1 MSFVVYPAID
11 LIKGKCVRLY
21 QGDYA
26 KETIYSDDPIAQ
38 ALKFESDGAEWIH
51 LVDLDAARTGSL
63 ENTSVIKNICE
74 ELSIPVQVGG
84 GIRSSDAA
92 KLLYDIGVERTV
104 IGTAAVEDPELVSR
118 IAEHGHR
125 VAVGVDGKDGYVAT
139 RGWKVTTDLK
149 VADLLKR
156 LEKSGAEVGIVTEIK
171 RDGTMEGSDLEGL
184 TQILRDVDIPV
195 VASGGLGSME
205 DLDDLVRLQVNGSR
219 LAGVITGRALY
230 EKRLDLA
237 ELIAITEDLED
248 IESKHD

>member
-11 LIKGKCVRLY
+11 LINGKCVRLY

-26 KETIYSDDPIAQ
+26 KETIYGDDPISQ
-38 ALKFESDGAEWIH
+38 ALNFESDGAEWIH

-84 GIRSSDAA
+84 GIRSSDTA

-104 IGTAAVEDPELVSR
+104 IGTAAVEEPGLVTR
-118 IAEHGHR
+118 IAEHGNR

-149 VADLLKR
+149 VVDLLKR
-156 LEKSGAEVGIVTEIK
+156 LEMSGAEVGIVTEIQ

-184 TQILRDVDIPV
+184 TQILRNVDMPV
-195 VASGGLGSME
+195 IASGGLGSME
-205 DLDDLVRLQVNGSR
+205 DLHDLVGLQVNGSR

-237 ELIAITEDLED
+237 ELIAITEGREHV
-248 IESKHD
+248 ESEHD

>member
-11 LIKGKCVRLY
+11 LINGKCVRLY

-26 KETIYSDDPIAQ
+26 KETIYGDDPISQ
-38 ALKFESDGAEWIH
+38 ALNFESDGAEWIH

-84 GIRSSDAA
+84 GIRSSDTA

-104 IGTAAVEDPELVSR
+104 IGTAAVEEPGLVTR
-118 IAEHGHR
+118 IAEHGNR

-149 VADLLKR
+149 VVDLLKR
-156 LEKSGAEVGIVTEIK
+156 LEMSGAEVGIVTEIQ

-184 TQILRDVDIPV
+184 TQILRNVDMPV
-195 VASGGLGSME
+195 IASGGLGSME
-205 DLDDLVRLQVNGSR
+205 DLHDLVGLQVNGSR

-237 ELIAITEDLED
+237 ELIAITEDLEHG
-248 IESKHD
+248 ESQHD

>member
-11 LIKGKCVRLY
+11 LINGKCVRLY

-26 KETIYSDDPIAQ
+26 KETIYGDDPISQ

-63 ENTSVIKNICE
+63 KNTSVIKNICG

-84 GIRSSDAA
+84 GIRSSDTA

-104 IGTAAVEDPELVSR
+104 IGTAAVEEPELVTR
-118 IAEHGHR
+118 IAEHGNR

-149 VADLLKR
+149 VVDLLKR
-156 LEKSGAEVGIVTEIK
+156 LEMSGAEVGIVTEIQ

-184 TQILRDVDIPV
+184 THILRNVDIPV
-195 VASGGLGSME
+195 IASGGLGSMQDIH
-205 DLDDLVRLQVNGSR
+205 DLAGLKVNGSR

-237 ELIAITEDLED
+237 ELIAITEDLENG
-248 IESKHD
+248 ESQHD

>member
-11 LIKGKCVRLY
+11 LINGKCVRLY

-26 KETIYSDDPIAQ
+26 KETIYGDDPISQ
-38 ALKFESDGAEWIH
+38 ALNFESDGAEWIH
-51 LVDLDAARTGSL
+51 LVDLDAARTGPL

-84 GIRSSDAA
+84 GIRSSDTA

-104 IGTAAVEDPELVSR
+104 IGTAAVEDPELVTR
-118 IAEHGHR
+118 IADHGHR

-149 VADLLKR
+149 VVDLLKR
-156 LEKSGAEVGIVTEIK
+156 LEMSGAEVGIVTGIK

-184 TQILRDVDIPV
+184 TQILRNVDIPV
-195 VASGGLGSME
+195 IASGGLGSTK
-205 DLDDLVRLQVNGSR
+205 DLHDLVGLQVNGSR

-237 ELIAITEDLED
+237 ELIAITEGREHV
-248 IESKHD
+248 ESEHD

>member
-11 LIKGKCVRLY
+11 LINGKCVRLY

-26 KETIYSDDPIAQ
+26 KETIYGDDPISQ
-38 ALKFESDGAEWIH
+38 ALNFESDGAEWIH

-84 GIRSSDAA
+84 GIRSSDTA

-104 IGTAAVEDPELVSR
+104 IGTAAVENPELVTR
-118 IAEHGHR
+118 IADHGHR

-139 RGWKVTTDLK
+139 RGWKITTDLK
-149 VADLLKR
+149 VVDLLKR
-156 LEKSGAEVGIVTEIK
+156 LEMSGAEVGIVTEIK

-184 TQILRDVDIPV
+184 TQILRNVDIPV
-195 VASGGLGSME
+195 IASGGLGSTK
-205 DLDDLVRLQVNGSR
+205 DLHDLVGLQVNGSR

-237 ELIAITEDLED
+237 ELIAITEGREHV
-248 IESKHD
+248 ESEHD

>member
-11 LIKGKCVRLY
+11 LIDGKCVRLY

-26 KETIYSDDPIAQ
+26 RETIYGDDPISQ

-63 ENTSVIKNICE
+63 KNTTVIKDICE

-84 GIRSSDAA
+84 GIRASDTA

-104 IGTAAVEDPELVSR
+104 IGTAAVEDPELVLR

-149 VADLLKR
+149 VVDLLKR
-156 LEKSGAEVGIVTEIK
+156 LEMSGAEVGIVTEIK

-184 TQILRDVDIPV
+184 SQILRDINIPV
-195 VASGGLGSME
+195 IASGGLGSLE
-205 DLDDLVRLQVNGSR
+205 DLHDLVRLQVNGSR

-230 EKRLDLA
+230 EKQLTLK
-237 ELIAITEDLED
+237 ELIVTAEGLEHV
-248 IESKHD
+248 ESEHD

>member
-11 LIKGKCVRLY
+11 LVNGKCVRLY

-26 KETIYSDDPIAQ
+26 KETIYGDDPISQ
-38 ALKFESDGAEWIH
+38 ALNFESDGAEWIH

-84 GIRSSDAA
+84 GIRSSDTA

-104 IGTAAVEDPELVSR
+104 IGTAAVEDPELVTR
-118 IAEHGHR
+118 IADHGHR

-139 RGWKVTTDLK
+139 RGWKITTDLK
-149 VADLLKR
+149 VVDLLKR
-156 LEKSGAEVGIVTEIK
+156 LEMSGAEVGIVTEIK

-184 TQILRDVDIPV
+184 TQILRNVDIPV
-195 VASGGLGSME
+195 IASGGLGSTK
-205 DLDDLVRLQVNGSR
+205 DLHDLVGLQVNGSR

-237 ELIAITEDLED
+237 ELIAITEGREHV
-248 IESKHD
+248 ESEHD

>member
-11 LIKGKCVRLY
+11 LINGKCVRLY

-26 KETIYSDDPIAQ
+26 KETIYGDDPISQ
-38 ALKFESDGAEWIH
+38 ALNFESDGAEWIH

-84 GIRSSDAA
+84 GIRSSDTA

-104 IGTAAVEDPELVSR
+104 IGTAAVEDPELVTR
-118 IAEHGHR
+118 IAERGHR
-125 VAVGVDGKDGYVAT
+125 VAVGVDGKNGYVAT
-139 RGWKVTTDLK
+139 RGWKFTTDLK
-149 VADLLKR
+149 VVDLLKR
-156 LEKSGAEVGIVTEIK
+156 LEMSGAEVGIVTEIK
-171 RDGTMEGSDLEGL
+171 RDGTMEGSDLVGL

-195 VASGGLGSME
+195 IASGGLGSME
-205 DLDDLVRLQVNGSR
+205 DLHDLVGLQVNGSR

-237 ELIAITEDLED
+237 ELIAVTEGLEHV
-248 IESKHD
+248 ESEHD

>member
-11 LIKGKCVRLY
+11 LINGKCVRLY

-26 KETIYSDDPIAQ
+26 KETIYGDDPISQ
-38 ALKFESDGAEWIH
+38 ALNFESDGAEWIH

-84 GIRSSDAA
+84 GIRSSDTA

-104 IGTAAVEDPELVSR
+104 IGTAAVEDPELVTR
-118 IAEHGHR
+118 IADLGHR

-149 VADLLKR
+149 VVDLLKR
-156 LEKSGAEVGIVTEIK
+156 LEMSGAEVGIVTEIK
-171 RDGTMEGSDLEGL
+171 KDGTMEGSDLEGL
-184 TQILRDVDIPV
+184 TQILRNVDIPV
-195 VASGGLGSME
+195 IASGGLGSTK
-205 DLDDLVRLQVNGSR
+205 DLHDLVGLQVNGTR

-237 ELIAITEDLED
+237 ELIAITEGLEHV
-248 IESKHD
+248 ESEHD

>member
-84 GIRSSDAA
+84 GIRSSDTA

>member
-11 LIKGKCVRLY
+11 LINGKCVRLY

-26 KETIYSDDPIAQ
+26 KETIYGDDPISQ
-38 ALKFESDGAEWIH
+38 ALNFESDGAEWIH

-84 GIRSSDAA
+84 GIRSSDTA

-104 IGTAAVEDPELVSR
+104 IGTAAVEDPELVTR
-118 IAEHGHR
+118 IAERGHR
-125 VAVGVDGKDGYVAT
+125 VAVGVDGKNGYVAT
-139 RGWKVTTDLK
+139 RGWKFTTDLK
-149 VADLLKR
+149 VVDLLKR
-156 LEKSGAEVGIVTEIK
+156 LEMSGAEVGIVTEIK
-171 RDGTMEGSDLEGL
+171 RDGTMEGSDLLGL

-195 VASGGLGSME
+195 IASGGLGSME
-205 DLDDLVRLQVNGSR
+205 DLHDLVGLQVNGSR

-237 ELIAITEDLED
+237 ELIAVTEGLEHV
-248 IESKHD
+248 ESEHD

>member
-11 LIKGKCVRLY
+11 LINGKCVRLY

-26 KETIYSDDPIAQ
+26 KETIYGDDPISQ
-38 ALKFESDGAEWIH
+38 ALNFESDGAEWIH

-84 GIRSSDAA
+84 GIRSSDTA

-104 IGTAAVEDPELVSR
+104 IGTAAVEDPKLVTR
-118 IAEHGHR
+118 IADHGHR

-139 RGWKVTTDLK
+139 RGWKITTDLK
-149 VADLLKR
+149 VVDLLKR
-156 LEKSGAEVGIVTEIK
+156 LEMSGAEVGIVTEIK

-184 TQILRDVDIPV
+184 TQILRNVDIPV
-195 VASGGLGSME
+195 IASGGLGSTK
-205 DLDDLVRLQVNGSR
+205 DLHDLVGLQVNGTR

-237 ELIAITEDLED
+237 ELIAITEGLEHV
-248 IESKHD
+248 ESEHD

>member
-11 LIKGKCVRLY
+11 LINGKCVRLY

-26 KETIYSDDPIAQ
+26 KETIYGDDPISQ
-38 ALKFESDGAEWIH
+38 ALNFESDGAEWIH

-84 GIRSSDAA
+84 GIRSSDTA

-104 IGTAAVEDPELVSR
+104 IGTAAVEDPELVTR
-118 IAEHGHR
+118 IADHGHR

-139 RGWKVTTDLK
+139 RGWKFTTDLK
-149 VADLLKR
+149 VVDLLKR
-156 LEKSGAEVGIVTEIK
+156 LEMSGAEVGIVTEIK

-184 TQILRDVDIPV
+184 TQILRNVDIPV
-195 VASGGLGSME
+195 IASGGLGSTK
-205 DLDDLVRLQVNGSR
+205 DLHDLVGLQVNGSR

-237 ELIAITEDLED
+237 ELLAITEGLEHV
-248 IESKHD
+248 ESEHD

>member
-11 LIKGKCVRLY
+11 LINGKCVRLY

-26 KETIYSDDPIAQ
+26 KETIYGDDPISQ
-38 ALKFESDGAEWIH
+38 ALNFESDGAEWIH

-84 GIRSSDAA
+84 GIRSSDTA

-104 IGTAAVEDPELVSR
+104 IGTAAVEDPELVTR
-118 IAEHGHR
+118 IADHGHR

-139 RGWKVTTDLK
+139 RGWKFTTDLK
-149 VADLLKR
+149 VVDLLKK
-156 LEKSGAEVGIVTEIK
+156 LEMSGAEVGIVTEIK

-184 TQILRDVDIPV
+184 TQILRNVDIPV
-195 VASGGLGSME
+195 IASGGLGSTK
-205 DLDDLVRLQVNGSR
+205 DLHDLVGLQVNGSR

-237 ELIAITEDLED
+237 ELIAITEGLEHV
-248 IESKHD
+248 ESEHD

>member
-11 LIKGKCVRLY
+11 LIYGKCVRLY

-26 KETIYSDDPIAQ
+26 KETIYGDDPISQ
-38 ALKFESDGAEWIH
+38 ALNFESDGAEWIH

-84 GIRSSDAA
+84 GIRSSDTA

-104 IGTAAVEDPELVSR
+104 IGTAAVEDPELVTR
-118 IAEHGHR
+118 IADHGHR

-149 VADLLKR
+149 VVDLLKR
-156 LEKSGAEVGIVTEIK
+156 LEMSGAEVGIVTEIK

-184 TQILRDVDIPV
+184 KQILRNVEIPV
-195 VASGGLGSME
+195 IASGGLGSMK
-205 DLDDLVRLQVNGSR
+205 DLHDLVGLQVNGLR

-237 ELIAITEDLED
+237 ELIAITEGLEHV
-248 IESKHD
+248 ESEHD

>member
-195 VASGGLGSME
+195 VASGGLGSMA

-248 IESKHD
+248 VESKHD

>member
-11 LIKGKCVRLY
+11 LINGKCVRLY

-26 KETIYSDDPIAQ
+26 KETIYGDDPISQ
-38 ALKFESDGAEWIH
+38 ALNFESDGAEWIH

-84 GIRSSDAA
+84 GIRSSDTA
-92 KLLYDIGVERTV
+92 KFLYDIGVERTV
-104 IGTAAVEDPELVSR
+104 IGTAAVEDPELVTR
-118 IAEHGHR
+118 IADHGHR

-139 RGWKVTTDLK
+139 RGWKFTTDLK
-149 VADLLKR
+149 VVDLLKR
-156 LEKSGAEVGIVTEIK
+156 LEMSGAEVGIVTEIK

-184 TQILRDVDIPV
+184 TQILRNVDIPV
-195 VASGGLGSME
+195 IASGGLGSTK
-205 DLDDLVRLQVNGSR
+205 DLHDLVGLQVNGSR

-237 ELIAITEDLED
+237 ELIAITEGREHV
-248 IESKHD
+248 ESEHD

>member
-11 LIKGKCVRLY
+11 LVNGKCVRLY

-26 KETIYSDDPIAQ
+26 KETIYGDDPISQ
-38 ALKFESDGAEWIH
+38 ALNFESDGAEWIH

-84 GIRSSDAA
+84 GIRSSDTA

-104 IGTAAVEDPELVSR
+104 IGTAAVEDPKLVTQ
-118 IAEHGHR
+118 IAERGHR

-149 VADLLKR
+149 VVDLLKR
-156 LEKSGAEVGIVTEIK
+156 LEMSGAEVGIVTEIK

-184 TQILRDVDIPV
+184 TQILRNVNIPV
-195 VASGGLGSME
+195 IASGGLGSTK
-205 DLDDLVRLQVNGSR
+205 DLHDLVGLQVNGTR

-237 ELIAITEDLED
+237 ELIAITEGLEHV
-248 IESKHD
+248 ESEHD

>member
-11 LIKGKCVRLY
+11 LINGKCVRLY

-26 KETIYSDDPIAQ
+26 KETIYGDDPISQ
-38 ALKFESDGAEWIH
+38 ALNFESDGAEWIH

-84 GIRSSDAA
+84 GIRSSDTA

-104 IGTAAVEDPELVSR
+104 IGTAAVEDPELVTR
-118 IAEHGHR
+118 IADHGHR

-139 RGWKVTTDLK
+139 RGWKITTDLK
-149 VADLLKR
+149 VVDLLKR
-156 LEKSGAEVGIVTEIK
+156 LEMSGAEVGIVTEIK

-184 TQILRDVDIPV
+184 TQILRNVDIPV
-195 VASGGLGSME
+195 IASGGLGSTK
-205 DLDDLVRLQVNGSR
+205 DLHDLVGLEVNGSR

-237 ELIAITEDLED
+237 ELIAITEGLEHV
-248 IESKHD
+248 ESEHD

>member
-11 LIKGKCVRLY
+11 LINGKCVRLY

-26 KETIYSDDPIAQ
+26 KETIYEDDPIAQ
-38 ALKFESDGAEWIH
+38 ALNFESDGAQWIH

-84 GIRSSDAA
+84 GIRSSDTA

-104 IGTAAVEDPELVSR
+104 IGTAAVEDPELVTR

-149 VADLLKR
+149 VVDLLKR
-156 LEKSGAEVGIVTEIK
+156 LEMSGAEVGIVTEIK

-184 TQILRDVDIPV
+184 TQILRNVDIPV
-195 VASGGLGSME
+195 IASGGLGSTK
-205 DLDDLVRLQVNGSR
+205 DLHDLVGLQVNGTR

-230 EKRLDLA
+230 EKRLDLS
-237 ELIAITEDLED
+237 ELIAITEGLEHV
-248 IESKHD
+248 ESEHD

>member
-11 LIKGKCVRLY
+11 LIDGKCVRLY

-26 KETIYSDDPIAQ
+26 RETIYGDDPISQ

-63 ENTSVIKNICE
+63 KNTAVIKDICE

-84 GIRSSDAA
+84 GIRSSDTA

-104 IGTAAVEDPELVSR
+104 IGTAAVEDPELVLR

-149 VADLLKR
+149 VVDLLKR
-156 LEKSGAEVGIVTEIK
+156 LEMSGAEVGIVTEIK

-184 TQILRDVDIPV
+184 SQILRDVNIPV
-195 VASGGLGSME
+195 IASGGLGSLE
-205 DLDDLVRLQVNGSR
+205 DLHDLVSLQVNGSR

-230 EKRLDLA
+230 EKRLTLKGLIVTA
-237 ELIAITEDLED
+237 EGLEHV
-248 IESKHD
+248 ESEHD

>member
-11 LIKGKCVRLY
+11 LINGKCVRLH
-21 QGDYA
+21 QGDYT
-26 KETIYSDDPIAQ
+26 KETIYGDNPISP

-51 LVDLDAARTGSL
+51 LVDLDAARTGSF

-104 IGTAAVEDPELVSR
+104 IGTAAVENPELVSR

-149 VADLLKR
+149 VVDLLKR
-156 LEKSGAEVGIVTEIK
+156 LEISGAEVGIVTEIK

-184 TQILRDVDIPV
+184 TQILRNVDMPV
-195 VASGGLGSME
+195 IASGGLGSM
-205 DLDDLVRLQVNGSR
+205 DDLRDLVGLQVSGSR

-237 ELIAITEDLED
+237 ELVALTQELEYF
-248 IESKHD
+248 ESEHD

>member
-11 LIKGKCVRLY
+11 LVNGKCVRLY

-26 KETIYSDDPIAQ
+26 KETIYGDDPISQ
-38 ALKFESDGAEWIH
+38 ALNFESDGAEWIH

-84 GIRSSDAA
+84 GIRSSDTA

-104 IGTAAVEDPELVSR
+104 IGTAAVEDPELITR

-125 VAVGVDGKDGYVAT
+125 VAVGVDGKEGYVAT

-149 VADLLKR
+149 VVDLLKR
-156 LEKSGAEVGIVTEIK
+156 LEMSGAEVGIVTEIK

-184 TQILRDVDIPV
+184 TQILRNVDIPV
-195 VASGGLGSME
+195 IASGGLGSTK
-205 DLDDLVRLQVNGSR
+205 DLHDVVGLQVNGLR

-237 ELIAITEDLED
+237 ELIAIAGGLEHV
-248 IESKHD
+248 ESEHD

>member
-1 MSFVVYPAID
+1 MSFVIYPAID

-26 KETIYSDDPIAQ
+26 KETIYGDDPISQ

-84 GIRSSDAA
+84 GIRSSDTA

-104 IGTAAVEDPELVSR
+104 IGTAAVEEPGLVTR
-118 IAEHGHR
+118 IAEHGNR

-149 VADLLKR
+149 VVDLLKR
-156 LEKSGAEVGIVTEIK
+156 LEMSGAEVGIVTEIQ

-184 TQILRDVDIPV
+184 TQILRNVDMPV
-195 VASGGLGSME
+195 IASGGLGSME
-205 DLDDLVRLQVNGSR
+205 DLHDLVGLQVNGSR

-237 ELIAITEDLED
+237 ELIAITEDLEHG
-248 IESKHD
+248 ESQHD

>member
-84 GIRSSDAA
+84 GIRSSDTA

-156 LEKSGAEVGIVTEIK
+156 LEKSGAEVGIVTEIN

-184 TQILRDVDIPV
+184 TQIVRDVDIPV

>member
-156 LEKSGAEVGIVTEIK
+156 LEKSGAEVGIVTEIN

-184 TQILRDVDIPV
+184 TQIVRDVDIPV

>member
-11 LIKGKCVRLY
+11 LVNGKCVRLY

-26 KETIYSDDPIAQ
+26 KETIYGDDPISQ
-38 ALKFESDGAEWIH
+38 ALNFESDGAEWIH

-84 GIRSSDAA
+84 GIRSSDTA

-104 IGTAAVEDPELVSR
+104 IGTAAVEDPELVTR
-118 IAEHGHR
+118 IADHGHR

-139 RGWKVTTDLK
+139 RGWKITTDLK
-149 VADLLKR
+149 VVDLLKR
-156 LEKSGAEVGIVTEIK
+156 LEMSGAEVGIVTEIK

-184 TQILRDVDIPV
+184 TQILRNVDIPV
-195 VASGGLGSME
+195 IASGGLGSTK
-205 DLDDLVRLQVNGSR
+205 DLHDLVGLQVNGSR

-237 ELIAITEDLED
+237 ELIAITEGLEHV
-248 IESKHD
+248 ESEHD

>member
-11 LIKGKCVRLY
+11 LINGKCVRLY

-26 KETIYSDDPIAQ
+26 KETIYGDDPISQ

-63 ENTSVIKNICE
+63 ENTSVIKNICK

-84 GIRSSDAA
+84 GIRSSDTA

-104 IGTAAVEDPELVSR
+104 IGTAAVEDPELVTR
-118 IAEHGHR
+118 IADHGHR

-139 RGWKVTTDLK
+139 RGWRITTDLK
-149 VADLLKR
+149 VVDLLKR
-156 LEKSGAEVGIVTEIK
+156 LEMSGAEVGIVTEIK

-184 TQILRDVDIPV
+184 KQILRNVEIPV
-195 VASGGLGSME
+195 IASGGLGSMK
-205 DLDDLVRLQVNGSR
+205 DLHDLVGLQGNG
-219 LAGVITGRALY
+219 
-230 EKRLDLA
+230 
-237 ELIAITEDLED
+237 
-248 IESKHD
+248 

>member
-11 LIKGKCVRLY
+11 LINGKCVRLY

-26 KETIYSDDPIAQ
+26 KETIYGDDPISQ
-38 ALKFESDGAEWIH
+38 ALNFESDGAEWIH

-84 GIRSSDAA
+84 GIRSSDTA

-104 IGTAAVEDPELVSR
+104 IGTAAVEDPELVTR
-118 IAEHGHR
+118 IADHGHR

-149 VADLLKR
+149 VVDLLKR
-156 LEKSGAEVGIVTEIK
+156 LEMSGAEVGIVTEIK

-184 TQILRDVDIPV
+184 KQILRNVEIPV
-195 VASGGLGSME
+195 IASGGLGSMK
-205 DLDDLVRLQVNGSR
+205 DLHDLVGLQVNGLR

-237 ELIAITEDLED
+237 ELIAITEGREHV
-248 IESKHD
+248 ESEHD

>member
-11 LIKGKCVRLY
+11 LINGKCVRLY

-26 KETIYSDDPIAQ
+26 KETIYGDDPISQ
-38 ALKFESDGAEWIH
+38 ALNFESDGAEWIH

-84 GIRSSDAA
+84 GIRSSDTA

-104 IGTAAVEDPELVSR
+104 IGTAAVEDPELVTR
-118 IAEHGHR
+118 IADHGHR

-139 RGWKVTTDLK
+139 RGWKFTTDLK
-149 VADLLKR
+149 VVDLLKR
-156 LEKSGAEVGIVTEIK
+156 LEMSGAEVGIVTEIK

-184 TQILRDVDIPV
+184 TQILRNVDIPV
-195 VASGGLGSME
+195 IASGGLGSTK
-205 DLDDLVRLQVNGSR
+205 DLHDLVGLQVNGTR

-237 ELIAITEDLED
+237 ELIAITEGLEHV
-248 IESKHD
+248 ESEHD

>member
-195 VASGGLGSME
+195 VASGGLGSMA

>member
-11 LIKGKCVRLY
+11 LINGKCVRLY

-26 KETIYSDDPIAQ
+26 KETIYGDDPISQ
-38 ALKFESDGAEWIH
+38 ALNFESDGAEWIH

-84 GIRSSDAA
+84 GIRSSDTA

-104 IGTAAVEDPELVSR
+104 IGTAAVEDPELVTR
-118 IAEHGHR
+118 IAEHDHR

-149 VADLLKR
+149 VVDLLKR
-156 LEKSGAEVGIVTEIK
+156 LETSGAEVGIVTEIK

-184 TQILRDVDIPV
+184 TQILRNVDIPI
-195 VASGGLGSME
+195 VASGGLGSMK
-205 DLDDLVRLQVNGSR
+205 DLHDLAGLKVNGSR

-237 ELIAITEDLED
+237 KLIAITEGLEHV
-248 IESKHD
+248 ESEHD

>member
-11 LIKGKCVRLY
+11 LINGKCVRLH

-26 KETIYSDDPIAQ
+26 KETIYGDDPISQ

-92 KLLYDIGVERTV
+92 KILYDIGVERTV
-104 IGTAAVEDPELVSR
+104 IGTAAVEDPELVTR
-118 IAEHGHR
+118 IAEHGQR

-149 VADLLKR
+149 VVDLLKR
-156 LEKSGAEVGIVTEIK
+156 LEMSGAEVGIVTEIK

-205 DLDDLVRLQVNGSR
+205 DLHDLVGLQVNGSR

-230 EKRLDLA
+230 EKRLALT
-237 ELIAITEDLED
+237 ELIAITKGLEH
-248 IESKHD
+248 IESEHD

>member
-11 LIKGKCVRLY
+11 LIDGKCVRLY

-26 KETIYSDDPIAQ
+26 KETIYGDDPISQ

-63 ENTSVIKNICE
+63 KNTTVIKDICE

-84 GIRSSDAA
+84 GIRSSDTA

-104 IGTAAVEDPELVSR
+104 IGTAAVEDPELVLR

-149 VADLLKR
+149 VVDLLKR
-156 LEKSGAEVGIVTEIK
+156 LETSGAEVGIVTEIK

-184 TQILRDVDIPV
+184 SQILRDINIPV
-195 VASGGLGSME
+195 IASGGLGSLE
-205 DLDDLVRLQVNGSR
+205 DLHDLVRLQVNGAR

-230 EKRLDLA
+230 EKQLTLK
-237 ELIAITEDLED
+237 ELIVTSEGLEHV
-248 IESKHD
+248 ESEHD